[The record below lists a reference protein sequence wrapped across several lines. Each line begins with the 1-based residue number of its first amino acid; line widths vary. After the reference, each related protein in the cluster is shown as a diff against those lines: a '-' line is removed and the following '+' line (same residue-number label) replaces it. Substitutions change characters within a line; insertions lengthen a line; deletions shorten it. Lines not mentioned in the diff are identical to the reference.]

1 MRRLR
6 KVGFVLTYFPFVCLP
21 TTAEYK
27 YIFKTAVRRRVISER
42 RSRRNR
48 DYHQRLGP
56 PPEGVKNFLDEVG
69 PDPAVELSDQSCCN
83 DHYGSPEP
91 FAYQPA
97 DELEKQ
103 QIKDVIEHQPSV
115 NQPSPTSSDDEAP
128 LDHKA
133 VY

>member
-1 MRRLR
+1 MSIAYAS
-6 KVGFVLTYFPFVCLP
+6 KSWVCPHVLPLCCLP
-21 TTAEYK
+21 NTAEYK

-69 PDPAVELSDQSCCN
+69 ADPAVEISDQSRPN

-91 FAYQPA
+91 IAYQAP

-103 QIKDVIEHQPSV
+103 QIKEVVEQQPSTNQPSV
-115 NQPSPTSSDDEAP
+115 
-128 LDHKA
+128 
-133 VY
+133 V